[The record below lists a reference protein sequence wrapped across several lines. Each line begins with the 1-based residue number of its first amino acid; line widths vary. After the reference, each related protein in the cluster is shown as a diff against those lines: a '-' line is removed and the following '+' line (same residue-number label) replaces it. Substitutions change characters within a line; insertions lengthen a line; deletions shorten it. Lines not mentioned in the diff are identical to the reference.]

1 MAHPWFLLGLALLL
15 VHELDAMRCHEW
27 RIFPG
32 LSLLPDKTGRMVF
45 ILLHIPLF
53 FALLAGITRVGDEQG
68 LITGLDIFLIVHLVL
83 HLLFLLHPKN
93 EFNDAWSWGIIAGT
107 AACGGFDLLLLI

>member
-1 MAHPWFLLGLALLL
+1 MEHPWFLLGLAFLL

-32 LSLLPDKTGRMVF
+32 LSLLPDKTGRIVF

-53 FALLAGITRVGDEQG
+53 FALLAGITTPGDKQG
-68 LITGLDIFLIVHLVL
+68 LITGWNIFMVVHLGL
-83 HLLFLLHPKN
+83 HLLFLLHPRN
-93 EFNDAWSWGIIAGT
+93 EFKDAWSWTFIVGA
-107 AACGGFDLLLLI
+107 AACAAMDLALLA